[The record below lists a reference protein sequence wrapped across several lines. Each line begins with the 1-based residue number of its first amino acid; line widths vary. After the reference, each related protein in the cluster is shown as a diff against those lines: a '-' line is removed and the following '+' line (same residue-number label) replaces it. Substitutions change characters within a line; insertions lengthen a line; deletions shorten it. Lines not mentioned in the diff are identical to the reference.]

1 MRSDMEALAYLQ
13 ALGEAGWYW
22 HAARGRLKP
31 TEPLYGVGLYR
42 PEDNGDRIEITGE
55 CETLRDATRDLAR
68 KLAERIKH

>member
-13 ALGEAGWYW
+13 QLGEAGWYW

-42 PEDNGDRIEITGE
+42 PEDGGERVEITGE
-55 CETLRDATRDLAR
+55 GDTFRAATRDLAR
-68 KLAERIKH
+68 KLAERVKQ